1 MKFNLKN
8 IVRKNIWNLKP
19 YSSARSEF
27 DLYGSDKAYPKSLPM
42 EGTSDEISPLGKMSA
57 GQKGLTLLDAN
68 ENPNDPSILNSKFK
82 IQNLNRYP
90 DPLQSAVKKE
100 LAKQKGLSTDQ
111 IFVGNGSDEAIDLLY
126 RIFCEPAKDKTLICP
141 PTYGMYE
148 VSAGIND
155 VQVLR
160 VPLNDNFELDI
171 DHILQVIQQENERQ
185 FERQSRTSSDS
196 GAIKILWICS
206 PNNPTGNVL
215 LKADLKH
222 DWQAQNYTRGGMM
235 DMPFAPQFEQELLEN
250 QRQLDRLFGKFNG
263 IIVVDEAYQDFTE
276 NMSFINRLEDYP
288 NLVVLQTMSKAHG
301 LAGARCGFAFASPE
315 IIELFNR
322 TKPPYN
328 VNELTQQAVLKS
340 LQNKEKTKTEIQEII
355 HNREFLAEHLNR
367 FDFVK
372 EVYPS
377 EANFVLAKVENATQ
391 VYNNLRDKGIIIR
404 NRSSQIEDT
413 LRFTVGTMDE
423 CEEVIN
429 ALKKIKY

>member
-1 MKFNLKN
+1 MEFNLEN

-27 DLYGSDKAYPKSLPM
+27 DLYGSDKN
-42 EGTSDEISPLGKMSA
+42 E
-57 GQKGLTLLDAN
+57 LTLLDAN
-68 ENPNDPSILNSKFK
+68 ENPKGD
-82 IQNLNRYP
+82 LNRYP
-90 DPLQSAVKKE
+90 DPLQSSIKEE
-100 LAKQKGLSTDQ
+100 LAKQKDISPNQ

-126 RIFCEPAKDKTLICP
+126 RIFCEPGKDTVITCP

-148 VSAGIND
+148 VSAAIND
-155 VQVLR
+155 VEVLKI
-160 VPLNDNFELDI
+160 PLNERFELDLEQ
-171 DHILQVIQQENERQ
+171 ILKQAQDDN
-185 FERQSRTSSDS
+185 S
-196 GAIKILWICS
+196 IKILWICS

-235 DMPFAPQFEQELLEN
+235 DMPFAPEFEAEMLEN
-250 QRQLDRLFGKFNG
+250 QRQLDRLFGNFNG
-263 IIVVDEAYQDFTE
+263 IIVVDEAYQDFTD
-276 NMSFINRLEDYP
+276 NMSFIKRLEDYP

-301 LAGARCGFAFASPE
+301 MAGARVGFAFSSPE

-328 VNELTQQAVLKS
+328 VNELSQKAVLVA
-340 LQNKEKTKTEIQEII
+340 LQNEQKTKTEIQEII
-355 HNREFLAEHLNR
+355 NNRDFLVEHLNS
-367 FDFVK
+367 FDFII

-391 VYNNLRDKGIIIR
+391 VYNYLRDKGIIIR

-413 LRFTVGTMDE
+413 LRFTVGTMME
-423 CEEVIN
+423 CKAVIT
-429 ALKKIKY
+429 ALREIKEN

>member
-1 MKFNLKN
+1 MQRNDRIKMEFNLEN

-27 DLYGSDKAYPKSLPM
+27 DLYGSDKN
-42 EGTSDEISPLGKMSA
+42 E
-57 GQKGLTLLDAN
+57 LTLLDAN
-68 ENPNDPSILNSKFK
+68 ENPKGD
-82 IQNLNRYP
+82 LNRYP
-90 DPLQSAVKKE
+90 DPMQSSIKEE
-100 LAKQKGLSTDQ
+100 LAKQKDILPNQ

-126 RIFCEPAKDKTLICP
+126 RIFCEPGKDTVITCP

-148 VSAGIND
+148 VSAAIND
-155 VQVLR
+155 VEVLKI
-160 VPLNDNFELDI
+160 PLNERFELDV
-171 DHILQVIQQENERQ
+171 DSILQEISACAE
-185 FERQSRTSSDS
+185 
-196 GAIKILWICS
+196 IKILWICS

-235 DMPFAPQFEQELLEN
+235 DMPFAPEFEAEMLEN
-250 QRQLDRLFGKFNG
+250 QRQLDKLFGSFNG

-276 NMSFINRLEDYP
+276 NMSFIKRLEDYP

-301 LAGARCGFAFASPE
+301 MAGARVGFAFSSPE

-328 VNELTQQAVLKS
+328 VNELSQKAVLEA
-340 LQNKEKTKTEIQEII
+340 LQDEEKTKSEIQEII
-355 HNREFLAEHLNR
+355 NNRDFLVEHLNS
-367 FDFVK
+367 FDFII

-391 VYNNLRDKGIIIR
+391 VYNYLRDKGIIIR

-413 LRFTVGTMDE
+413 LRFTVGTMME
-423 CEEVIN
+423 CKAVIT
-429 ALKKIKY
+429 ALREIKEI

>member
-1 MKFNLKN
+1 MEFNLEN

-27 DLYGSDKAYPKSLPM
+27 DLYGSDKN
-42 EGTSDEISPLGKMSA
+42 E
-57 GQKGLTLLDAN
+57 LTLLDAN
-68 ENPNDPSILNSKFK
+68 ENPKGD
-82 IQNLNRYP
+82 LNRYP
-90 DPLQSAVKKE
+90 DPLQSSIKEE
-100 LAKQKGLSTDQ
+100 LAKQKDISPNQ

-126 RIFCEPAKDKTLICP
+126 RIFCEPGKDTVITCP

-148 VSAGIND
+148 VSAAIND
-155 VQVLR
+155 VSVLK
-160 VPLNDNFELDI
+160 VPLNDRFELNVDEILEEISACADI
-171 DHILQVIQQENERQ
+171 KL
-185 FERQSRTSSDS
+185 
-196 GAIKILWICS
+196 LWICS

-235 DMPFAPQFEQELLEN
+235 DMPFAPKFEAEMLEN
-250 QRQLDRLFGKFNG
+250 QRQLDKLFGSFNG

-276 NMSFINRLEDYP
+276 NMSFIKRLEDYP

-301 LAGARCGFAFASPE
+301 MAGARVGFAFSSPE

-328 VNELTQQAVLKS
+328 VNDLSQKAVLAA
-340 LQNKEKTKTEIQEII
+340 LQNQEKTKTEIQEII
-355 HNREFLAEHLNR
+355 NNRDFLVEHLNS
-367 FDFVK
+367 FDFIK

-377 EANFVLAKVENATQ
+377 EANFVLAKIENATQ
-391 VYNNLRDKGIIIR
+391 VYNYLRDKGIIIR

-413 LRFTVGTMDE
+413 LRFTVGTMME
-423 CEEVIN
+423 CKAVIT
-429 ALKKIKY
+429 ALREIKEN

>member
-1 MKFNLKN
+1 MEFNLEN

-27 DLYGSDKAYPKSLPM
+27 DLYGSDKN
-42 EGTSDEISPLGKMSA
+42 E
-57 GQKGLTLLDAN
+57 LTLLDAN
-68 ENPNDPSILNSKFK
+68 ENPKGD
-82 IQNLNRYP
+82 LNRYP
-90 DPLQSAVKKE
+90 DPLQSSIKEE
-100 LAKQKGLSTDQ
+100 LAKQKDISPNQ

-126 RIFCEPAKDKTLICP
+126 RIFCEPGKDTVITCP

-148 VSAGIND
+148 VSAAIND
-155 VQVLR
+155 VEVLKI
-160 VPLNDNFELDI
+160 PLNERYELDLEQ
-171 DHILQVIQQENERQ
+171 ILKQVQDDN
-185 FERQSRTSSDS
+185 S
-196 GAIKILWICS
+196 IKILWICS

-235 DMPFAPQFEQELLEN
+235 DMPFAPEFEAEMLEN
-250 QRQLDRLFGKFNG
+250 QRQLDRLFGSFNG

-276 NMSFINRLEDYP
+276 NMSFIKRLEDYP

-301 LAGARCGFAFASPE
+301 MAGARVGFAFSSPE

-328 VNELTQQAVLKS
+328 VNELSQKAVLEA
-340 LQNKEKTKTEIQEII
+340 LQNEEKTKIEIKEII
-355 HNREFLAEHLNR
+355 NNKDFLVEHLNS
-367 FDFVK
+367 FNFIK

-391 VYNNLRDKGIIIR
+391 VYNYLRDKGIIIR

-413 LRFTVGTMDE
+413 LRFTVGTMME
-423 CEEVIN
+423 CKAVIT
-429 ALKKIKY
+429 ALREIKEN

>member
-1 MKFNLKN
+1 MEFNLEN

-27 DLYGSDKAYPKSLPM
+27 DLYASGKSD
-42 EGTSDEISPLGKMSA
+42 
-57 GQKGLTLLDAN
+57 LTLLDAN
-68 ENPNDPSILNSKFK
+68 ENPNKSSEFRVQSSETRDSKLMT
-82 IQNLNRYP
+82 QDLNRYP
-90 DPLQSAVKKE
+90 DPLQSSIKEE
-100 LAKQKGLSTDQ
+100 LAKQKGISSNQ

-126 RIFCEPAKDKTLICP
+126 RIFCEPGKDTVITCP

-148 VSAGIND
+148 VSAAIND
-155 VQVLR
+155 VEVLK
-160 VPLNDNFELDI
+160 VPLGNDFSLNLEAIAQQVRNDNS
-171 DHILQVIQQENERQ
+171 V
-185 FERQSRTSSDS
+185 
-196 GAIKILWICS
+196 KILWICS

-235 DMPFAPQFEQELLEN
+235 DMPFAPKFEAEMLDN
-250 QRQLDRLFGKFNG
+250 QQQLDKLFGSFNG
-263 IIVVDEAYQDFTE
+263 IIVVDEAYQDFTD
-276 NMSFINRLEDYP
+276 NMSFIKRLEDYP

-301 LAGARCGFAFASPE
+301 MAGARVGFAFSSPE

-328 VNELTQQAVLKS
+328 VNELSQKAVLET
-340 LQNKEKTKTEIQEII
+340 LQNEEETQKQISDII
-355 HNREFLAEHLNR
+355 TNREFLVEHLNS
-367 FDFVK
+367 FDFIK

-391 VYNNLRDKGIIIR
+391 VYNYLRDEGIIIR

-413 LRFTVGTMDE
+413 LRFTVGTRLE
-423 CEEVIN
+423 CEVVIT
-429 ALKKIKY
+429 ALREIKEN

>member
-1 MKFNLKN
+1 MEFNLEN

-27 DLYGSDKAYPKSLPM
+27 DLYGSDKN
-42 EGTSDEISPLGKMSA
+42 E
-57 GQKGLTLLDAN
+57 LTLLDAN
-68 ENPNDPSILNSKFK
+68 ENPKGE
-82 IQNLNRYP
+82 LNRYP
-90 DPLQSAVKKE
+90 DPLQSSIKEE
-100 LAKQKGLSTDQ
+100 LAKQKDISPNQ

-126 RIFCEPAKDKTLICP
+126 RIFCDPGKDTVITCP

-148 VSAGIND
+148 VSAAIND
-155 VQVLR
+155 VEVLK
-160 VPLNDNFELDI
+160 VPLNDRFDLDLEQ
-171 DHILQVIQQENERQ
+171 ILKQVQDDN
-185 FERQSRTSSDS
+185 S
-196 GAIKILWICS
+196 IKILWICS

-235 DMPFAPQFEQELLEN
+235 DMPFAPEFEAEMLEN
-250 QRQLDRLFGKFNG
+250 QRQLDRLFGSFNG

-276 NMSFINRLEDYP
+276 NMSFIKRLEDYP

-301 LAGARCGFAFASPE
+301 MAGARVGFAFASPE

-328 VNELTQQAVLKS
+328 VNQLSQKAVLEA
-340 LQNKEKTKTEIQEII
+340 LQNEEKTKTEIQEII
-355 HNREFLAEHLNR
+355 NNRDFLVEHLNS
-367 FDFVK
+367 FNFIK

-391 VYNNLRDKGIIIR
+391 VYNYLRDKGIIIR

-413 LRFTVGTMDE
+413 LRFTVGTMME
-423 CEEVIN
+423 CKAVIT
-429 ALKKIKY
+429 ALREIKEN

>member
-1 MKFNLKN
+1 MSNFNLKN
-8 IVRKNIWNLKP
+8 IVRKNIWELKP

-27 DLYGSDKAYPKSLPM
+27 DLYGSDKN
-42 EGTSDEISPLGKMSA
+42 D
-57 GQKGLTLLDAN
+57 LTLLDAN
-68 ENPNDPSILNSKFK
+68 ENPKGD
-82 IQNLNRYP
+82 LNRYP
-90 DPLQSAVKKE
+90 DPLQTSIKKE
-100 LAKQKGLSTDQ
+100 LAKQKGISANQ

-126 RIFCEPAKDKTLICP
+126 RIFCEPGKDQVITCP

-155 VQVLR
+155 VEVLK
-160 VPLNDNFELDI
+160 VPLNERFELNVDE
-171 DHILQVIQQENERQ
+171 ILKQVQDD
-185 FERQSRTSSDS
+185 SS
-196 GAIKILWICS
+196 IKMIWICS

-235 DMPFAPQFEQELLEN
+235 DIPFAPEFEAEMLEN
-250 QRQLDRLFGKFNG
+250 QRQLDRLFGNFNG

-276 NMSFINRLEDYP
+276 NMSFIKRLEDYP

-340 LQNKEKTKTEIQEII
+340 LQNEEKTKTEIQEII
-355 HNREFLAEHLNR
+355 HNRDFLVEHLNS
-367 FDFVK
+367 FDFIK

-391 VYNNLRDKGIIIR
+391 VYNYLRDKGIIIR

-413 LRFTVGTMDE
+413 LRFTVGTMME
-423 CEEVIN
+423 CKAVVT
-429 ALKKIKY
+429 ALREIKKI